1 MSDEAIVFD
10 DWEDVLRE
18 TVPPEKQWEWREA
31 VVKFRYW
38 LWETGKKPTAEV
50 FKEHLAW
57 KQSYL
62 PPKEFELRR
71 EALRWYWEK
80 GKKSSIQNSEVG
92 IQNGRNPPSPALPVE
107 SREAGTLDSSPVR
120 RAEPLP
126 NRPESTIASEPTPG
140 GLDFAQDM
148 RDVPTKGAADLGGPP
163 WERKMVA
170 CIRARHLAW
179 RTETTYRHWARR
191 WVRFMENPAS
201 GGRKYP
207 VRVPGA
213 PENGTDSPTGQARG
227 GLGNGADSP
236 AGPACRDLK
245 GAAASALP
253 SPAVRVEELTGEDL
267 KGFLSHLAVKE
278 RVSGAT
284 QRQAMNAGVFLI
296 REVFG
301 KDPGDFGDFS
311 RPPRHRNVPSVLSR
325 EEVRRIF
332 EQLPGTARLM
342 AELMYGAGLRLNEL
356 LRLRVKDVD
365 LERLQLMVRA
375 GKGNKDRLTMVPRS
389 LEARLREH
397 RERLRELHGQDRA
410 EGQPGVELP
419 EALER
424 KWPKAGEQFEWFWF
438 FPSRNLLK
446 DHRSG
451 IRRRHHVLDD
461 RFQLAIREAAAVA
474 KLDKRVTPHTLRHS
488 FATHLLEGGTGIRD
502 LQDLLGHA
510 DISTTEIYLHT
521 SKQTGVGIRSPLD

>member
-1 MSDEAIVFD
+1 MSDELIVFD
-10 DWEDVLRE
+10 DWEQVLRE
-18 TVPPEKQWEWREA
+18 TVPAEKQWEWREA
-31 VVKFRYW
+31 VAKFRYW
-38 LWETGKKPTAEV
+38 LWETGKQPTAEV
-50 FKEHLAW
+50 FREHLAW
-57 KQSYL
+57 KRTYL
-62 PPKEFELRR
+62 PPDQVEVRR
-71 EALRWYWEK
+71 QALRWYWEK
-80 GKKSSIQNSEVG
+80 GRKKRIQESESR
-92 IQNGRNPPSPALPVE
+92 IQNGEKEIAPAPP
-107 SREAGTLDSSPVR
+107 AGARDTGTMENSQAQQ
-120 RAEPLP
+120 AEPLRDVSRAD
-126 NRPESTIASEPTPG
+126 NRNESTRSR
-140 GLDFAQDM
+140 LDFAQEM
-148 RDVPTKGAADLGGPP
+148 SDVPTKGAADLGGPP
-163 WERKMVA
+163 WEQKMVA

-191 WVRFMENPAS
+191 WVRFAENPET
-201 GGRKYP
+201 GGRKFP
-207 VRVPGA
+207 VRDPGA
-213 PENGTDSPTGQARG
+213 PGNGPASPTGQVRK
-227 GLGNGADSP
+227 GLE
-236 AGPACRDLK
+236 
-245 GAAASALP
+245 GAAEGSLP

-267 KGFLSHLAVKE
+267 KEFLSHLAVKE

-284 QRQAMNAGVFLI
+284 QKQAMNAGVFLI

-311 RPPRHRNVPSVLSR
+311 RPPRHRNVPSVLSK

-332 EQLPGTARLM
+332 EQLEGTARLM

-356 LRLRVKDVD
+356 LRLLIKDVD
-365 LERLQLMVRA
+365 LERLQLSVRA
-375 GKGNKDRLTMVPRS
+375 GKGNKDRLTMVPKS
-389 LEARLREH
+389 LEGRLREH
-397 RERLRELHGQDRA
+397 RERLRELHSQDRA

-461 RFQLAIREAAAVA
+461 RFQEAIRTAAAAA

-521 SKQTGVGIRSPLD
+521 AKQTGVGIRSPLD